1 MEQLENDICNII
13 ESLRNNKKQPNED
26 SIYNA
31 IIKDKPSITTEQLKE
46 QLTILLQNEKLLN
59 KPHGGKNSYYVIK
72 EDTVLCSE
80 TPHPP
85 LHPQETPVRKTR
97 TQNTNKETPNIN
109 VPNEND
115 LSKNL
120 KQYVKREQFE
130 IFFKMFSEF
139 RNAVDEKLN
148 IYDDESLSETKKAL
162 ETKIKLLE
170 NEVENLKKE
179 NKNLQDDSKSYLKI
193 IETLAE
199 NKNIDAPWQTSTS
212 RNKSHEQKRT
222 GKEVYN
228 LKNRFQDLHHE
239 QCTFIEDS
247 HEGELMSTNIPNI
260 PKNRKRPQNCIT
272 EKYILNQRKLSKRKP
287 IIPGQRTYVETAS
300 FGKKVLIIGD
310 SHVRRLNRHR
320 LNQSFDHAKSIL
332 KAFSGAKIQDLEHY
346 IIPHLSE
353 EKPDIAV
360 IHIGSNNVT
369 YNSLDKN
376 VTDVAMSII
385 QIAQK
390 CVNYGVKDIV
400 ISSVFIKDS
409 LKLSAFIRRLNDELR
424 ILCTEH
430 NFHFVSNDNINRK
443 YICGDGVHLTNAG
456 TELFARNVVNFLNDF
471 ILSANDVNF
480 SELD

>member
-1 MEQLENDICNII
+1 M
-13 ESLRNNKKQPNED
+13 
-26 SIYNA
+26 
-31 IIKDKPSITTEQLKE
+31 
-46 QLTILLQNEKLLN
+46 
-59 KPHGGKNSYYVIK
+59 
-72 EDTVLCSE
+72 
-80 TPHPP
+80 
-85 LHPQETPVRKTR
+85 
-97 TQNTNKETPNIN
+97 
-109 VPNEND
+109 
-115 LSKNL
+115 

-346 IIPHLSE
+346 IVPHLSE

-471 ILSANDVNF
+471 ILSVNDVNF